1 MTARCEAFSV
11 ATFAAVV
18 CLALASCGDPNLW
31 NRDFGEAQDSKAA
44 AAVTTPRVT
53 GYWEGQVAM
62 GGVRA
67 KIEPGRITLAL
78 KCDKDGKILSQGSA
92 PIVFNAD
99 KPARMTLV
107 EDLSSGKDEKC
118 GFRFYKGNEFR
129 YRLSENGILEL
140 DFAGSALA
148 EFKKLSD

>member
-1 MTARCEAFSV
+1 
-11 ATFAAVV
+11 
-18 CLALASCGDPNLW
+18 
-31 NRDFGEAQDSKAA
+31 
-44 AAVTTPRVT
+44 
-53 GYWEGQVAM
+53 M

-67 KIEPGRITLAL
+67 KIEPERITLAL
-78 KCDKDGKILSQGSA
+78 KCDKAGKILSQGSA

-99 KPARMTLV
+99 KPTRMTLV

>member
-1 MTARCEAFSV
+1 MTARCEAFCV
-11 ATFAAVV
+11 AAFVAIS
-18 CLALASCGDPNLW
+18 CLALAACGDPNLW
-31 NRDFGEAQDSKAA
+31 NRDFGGAQDSKA
-44 AAVTTPRVT
+44 VTIPRVT
-53 GYWEGQVAM
+53 GYWEGQVSM

-67 KIEPGRITLAL
+67 KIEPERITLAL
-78 KCDKDGKILSQGSA
+78 KCDKAGKILSQGSA

-99 KPARMTLV
+99 NPVRMTLV